1 MDLLRRSWLEL
12 GSGMPLEKCSWMLL
26 KFISRSLW
34 IKMRKWLRNWRNR
47 FKRMFRMEG
56 VRLLRNKKLKIRKRK
71 AILDKILRKKFNW
84 KGRRLNHQILNWKV
98 EMKIFKTQKKA
109 YKSLKQK
116 YLSSLKEAQ
125 YQTEN
130 PLPFKTQA

>member
-12 GSGMPLEKCSWMLL
+12 GSGMPLEKCSWMLS
-26 KFISRSLW
+26 KCISRSLW